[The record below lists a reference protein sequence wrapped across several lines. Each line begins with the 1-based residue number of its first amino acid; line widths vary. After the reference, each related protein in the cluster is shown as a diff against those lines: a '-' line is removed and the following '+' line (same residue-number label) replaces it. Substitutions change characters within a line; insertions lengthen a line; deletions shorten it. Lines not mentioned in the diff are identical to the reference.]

1 MKRRRIIFP
10 TKHLPQVLLFLL
22 LLPSAVATQTIPIRQ
37 DPNQAPGALQ
47 ANPPGVTFTIRLA
60 DGKTK
65 FRQGELITI
74 ELLFASSLLNTY
86 NVDGRTYDRSG
97 HLEADVYHVEPEV
110 GTTVPLFDYL
120 RAGLF
125 ASSMGGLVPIPPTL
139 RERPY
144 VIAQDLNEFVRF
156 DKPGKYRLW
165 VTNERVSKFDPGNHQ
180 GKVGQ
185 FTTTSNTIEIEILA
199 ADPVWQKQRIQEAK
213 AIVDGLKPMDRRA
226 ACRVLRFLNS
236 EDAEMEMIRQF
247 RGNTDGCDG
256 EFRLGLL
263 SSPRRE
269 FVIREMEAQIN
280 APDHPVTPSFIST
293 LATLN
298 YLAQY
303 ETPMPPYPAGNEE
316 KMKEWQAEMLR
327 RRSAFQEI
335 TAQYRQ
341 QLSEVVSRKQKSA
354 LAVSLETLLEFEAGV
369 PNEKRTGAGA
379 ARVEQIA
386 AALPGV
392 FLDLPSDRQY
402 VLLTTFWKVTASP
415 AMLPVLRQL
424 IAKPSSTQEGTFSD
438 LRGIALKRLFELAPE
453 EGRRAIL
460 NEIQRTPLRVRPQA
474 LSILPDETLPELD
487 EILSEKLARHDPE
500 TEFDVVAD
508 YAALIAR
515 YATSASLPN
524 VKRALGNRVGKMACA
539 IQSAMIAFFL
549 RVDPDYGAE
558 VLEQSLAARKETG
571 CYKSEFSAVGSLY
584 PSSKLEEIAVAHL
597 DDSEIIVAVQAAGV
611 LGQYGS
617 AAAEKHLMDRLE
629 QWHDQWDGRQ
639 KEVQPRIENGIMSG
653 EPAQF
658 ETELVRA
665 LISARAW
672 VADLEK
678 LNRIRQLCLTPPGR
692 SEVDKAIRNWGDLSI
707 RVTFSSIDDSPNYLS
722 VAQYAPQ
729 SVRDLKE
736 KLSQFS
742 KGTAFVW
749 RSANGG
755 GPAEEQLFNELK
767 EFLNQHEMKLAK
779 PDK

>member
-1 MKRRRIIFP
+1 MKRRRTIFP
-10 TKHLPQVLLFLL
+10 TKHLPQALLLLL
-22 LLPSAVATQTIPIRQ
+22 LLPSYVAPQTITTRH
-37 DPNQAPGALQ
+37 DSTETRDAFQ
-47 ANPPGVTFTIRLA
+47 ANPPGVTFTIRLG

-65 FRQGELITI
+65 FRQGELITV

-86 NVDGRTYDRSG
+86 KVDGRTYDRSG
-97 HLEADVYHVEPEV
+97 HLEADTYHVEPEV
-110 GTTVPLFDYL
+110 GTTAPLFDYL
-120 RAGLF
+120 QAGLF
-125 ASSMGGLVPIPPTL
+125 SSSMGGIAPIPPTL
-139 RERPY
+139 GEKPY
-144 VIAQDLNEFVRF
+144 VIPQDVNEFVRF
-156 DKPGKYRLW
+156 EKSGKYRLW
-165 VTNERVSKFDPGNHQ
+165 VTNQRISKIDPNNRYGTM
-180 GKVGQ
+180 GQ
-185 FTTTSNTIEIEILA
+185 FTATSNTIEIEILA
-199 ADPVWQKQRIQEAK
+199 ADPGWQKEKIQEAK
-213 AIVDGLKPMDRRA
+213 AIVDGVKPMDRRA

-256 EFRLGLL
+256 EFRFGLL

-269 FVIREMEAQIN
+269 FVIREMEAQMT
-280 APDHPVTPSFIST
+280 APNHPVTPSFIYT
-293 LATLN
+293 LATLS
-298 YLAQY
+298 YLSQY
-303 ETPMPPYPAGNEE
+303 EPPMPAYPAGNEE
-316 KMKEWQAEMLR
+316 KMREWQAEILR
-327 RRSAFQEI
+327 RRSALQEI

-341 QLSEVVSRKQKSA
+341 QLSEAVSRKEKSA
-354 LAVSLETLLEFEAGV
+354 LAVSLETLLEFETGV
-369 PNEKRTGAGA
+369 PNEKRTVAGA

-386 AALPGV
+386 AALPGI

-402 VLLTTFWKVTASP
+402 VLLTSFWKVTSSP
-415 AMLPVLRQL
+415 SMLPVLRQL
-424 IAKPSSTQEGTFSD
+424 IAKPSSPQEGTLSD

-474 LSILPDETLPELD
+474 LGILPDETLPELD

-515 YATSASLPN
+515 YATSASLPS

-571 CYKSEFSAVGSLY
+571 CYKSEFSAVSSLY
-584 PSSKLEEIAVAHL
+584 SSAKLEEIAAAHL
-597 DDSEIIVAVQAAGV
+597 DDSEMIVAIQAAAV

-617 AAAEKHLMDRLE
+617 AAAEQHLMARLE
-629 QWHDQWDGRQ
+629 QWHTQWYGRQ
-639 KEVQPRIENGIMSG
+639 KEVQPQIENGIMSG

-665 LISARAW
+665 LVHARAW
-672 VADLEK
+672 IVDLEK

-692 SEVDKAIRNWGDLSI
+692 SEVDAAIRDWSDHSI
-707 RVTFSSIDDSPNYLS
+707 RVTFSSVDNSPQYIS
-722 VAQYAPQ
+722 VGQYHSE
-729 SVRDLKE
+729 SVKTLKE
-736 KLSQFS
+736 KLIQFS
-742 KGTAFVW
+742 RGTVFVW
-749 RSANGG
+749 KSANGRG
-755 GPAEEQLFNELK
+755 LAEEQLFSELK
-767 EFLNQHEMKLAK
+767 GFLNQHDMKLEK